1 MGEGSQWA
9 GVCDCKQEHK
19 STRAQK
25 HMNHE
30 WQLPRCSVEA
40 AWKRLAT
47 TAAIEI
53 VESSSVSYA
62 MNGIAAC
69 WGDHQ
74 E

>member
-1 MGEGSQWA
+1 
-9 GVCDCKQEHK
+9 
-19 STRAQK
+19 
-25 HMNHE
+25 MNHE